1 MLPRLPFGA
10 RWGRYAVEVAL
21 ERINARRPISAER
34 RHPSV
39 YFLKRLGPDAIDAA
53 LRVDRRLYEARISQ
67 HAQMLGYR
75 GLREIERRLEIADG
89 ALATGKES
97 QDGAATR
104 LGEDSECGFHGTYIP

>member
-1 MLPRLPFGA
+1 LSSLLPRLPFGA
-10 RWGRYAVEVAL
+10 HWGCYAVEVAL

-39 YFLKRLGPDAIDAA
+39 YFLQRLGPDAIDAA

-104 LGEDSECGFHGTYIP
+104 LGEDGECM